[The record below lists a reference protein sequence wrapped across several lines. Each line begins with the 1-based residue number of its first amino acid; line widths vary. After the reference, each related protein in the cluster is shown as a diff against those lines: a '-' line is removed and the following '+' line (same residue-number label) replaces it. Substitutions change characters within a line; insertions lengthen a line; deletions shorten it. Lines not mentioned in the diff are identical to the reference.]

1 MEPIPETR
9 ALLDLLWTGDEDLES
24 WLLTRAQRVSSA
36 IPGCVGISVG
46 MRDPLHGTFTFV
58 VTDTRLRLVD
68 GAQYLLGG
76 PCEAAIDGQ
85 EVVEVDQLS
94 ESRWQLAALAGAAVG
109 VSSSLS
115 FPLRSAEAEA
125 IGSVNLYGSARD
137 TFDGSAREV
146 ARLFGSAADEAV
158 SNADLSVTGVD
169 RARQSTLSVQEW
181 AQVDIAVGVLAEREG
196 VTVERARG
204 LLEDAATRAGVP
216 VTALAE
222 VLLDH
227 HSGGSTV

>member
-1 MEPIPETR
+1 
-9 ALLDLLWTGDEDLES
+9 
-24 WLLTRAQRVSSA
+24 
-36 IPGCVGISVG
+36 
-46 MRDPLHGTFTFV
+46 
-58 VTDTRLRLVD
+58 VD

-76 PCEAAIDGQ
+76 PCEEAIDGQ

-115 FPLRSAEAEA
+115 FPLRSAAAEA

-158 SNADLSVTGVD
+158 SNADLSMTGVD
-169 RARQSTLSVQEW
+169 RARQSTLSVQDW
-181 AQVDIAVGVLAEREG
+181 AQVDIAVGVLAERER